1 MRGNEVW
8 EHHHGLE
15 GVSTVIMVGTVLLT
29 KVESG
34 SADIAM
40 AAYSNFNC

>member
-29 KVESG
+29 KVVSG
-34 SADIAM
+34 
-40 AAYSNFNC
+40 C